1 MNEKQ
6 KTIKKPI
13 TVEGKGLHT
22 GIQVK
27 LTFKPAPENFG
38 YKFQRIDLENKPVI
52 KAVAEYVVGT
62 SRGTTIE
69 KDGVKIATIEH
80 VLSAV
85 YGLGIDNILIE
96 VNAPEVPIMNGSSI
110 KFVEALL
117 KAGIEE
123 QDAEKNYFEIKEEI
137 HYCDNDKNSEIVIY
151 PDDHLNINVLVDYNS
166 HVLGNQYSL
175 LKELTDYEKEIAPCR
190 TFVFFNELEQLLTN
204 NLIKG
209 GDLDNAIVI
218 MDKEIEQEKID
229 RIAKLF
235 NKPSVKPRPNGI
247 LNNIDLQFSNE
258 PARHKLLDLVGD
270 LALIGRPIKGKIVAT
285 RPGHSINTK
294 FSQQIRHF
302 IKIAEKKGIAP
313 DYDPNKEPLM
323 DINQI
328 KKILPHRQPFLLV
341 DKIIRADKNSIVGLK
356 NVTMNE
362 AFFAGHFPDEPIM
375 PGVLQV
381 EAMAQVGG
389 ILILNSIPDPENYS
403 TYFLKIDD
411 VKFKHKIVPGDTIL
425 FKLVFVEP
433 VRRGLAHMKGQA
445 FIGKTLA
452 MEADLLAQIAKT
464 KKDN

>member
-13 TVEGKGLHT
+13 TVKGTGLHT
-22 GIQVK
+22 GLHVD

-69 KDGVKIATIEH
+69 KDGVKIETIEH
-80 VLSAV
+80 VLSAI

-96 VNAPEVPIMNGSSI
+96 INGPEVPIMNGSSI
-110 KFVEALL
+110 RFVEALL
-117 KAGIEE
+117 EAGIEE

-137 HYCDNDKNSEIVIY
+137 RYCDNDRNSEIVIY

-166 HVLGNQYSL
+166 YVLGNQYSL
-175 LKELTDYEKEIAPCR
+175 LKELSDYEKEIAPCR
-190 TFVFFNELEQLLTN
+190 TFVFFNELEPLLNN

-218 MDKEIEQEKID
+218 MDKEVEQEKID

-235 NKPSVKPRPNGI
+235 NKPSVKPRPNGM
-247 LNNIDLQFSNE
+247 LNNVDLRFSNE
-258 PARHKLLDLVGD
+258 PARHKLLDLIGD
-270 LALIGRPIKGKIVAT
+270 LSLIGRPIKGKIVAT
-285 RPGHSINTK
+285 RPGHSVNTK

-302 IKIAEKKGIAP
+302 IRIAEKKGIAP
-313 DYDPNKEPLM
+313 DYDPNKKPLL

-341 DKIIRADKNSIVGLK
+341 DKIISADENSIVGLK

-375 PGVLQV
+375 PGVLQI

-389 ILILNSIPDPENYS
+389 ILILNSVPDPENYS

-433 VRRGLAHMKGQA
+433 IRRGLAHMKGQA
-445 FIGKTLA
+445 FVGKTLA
-452 MEADLLAQIAKT
+452 MEADLLAQIAKM